1 MTIYPSL
8 EANRALLDQGLDL
21 LSRLADGQYAAR
33 RGGWAPVGAQY
44 RHVLEHYHC
53 FLAGLPTGEVDYDSR
68 QRDAELE
75 QSPRRA
81 ADATRT
87 VQAALR
93 TLAGSNSARP
103 LRVQSRTSLGADE
116 PEWSDS
122 TLGRE
127 LQFLVSH
134 TVHHFALIK
143 LLLAP
148 EPIELDADFGVAP
161 STLAHARPPSGCAR

>member
-1 MTIYPSL
+1 MTIDPSL
-8 EANRALLDQGLDL
+8 DANCALLDQGLDL

-33 RGGWAPVGAQY
+33 RGSWAPVGAQY

-53 FLAGLPTGEVDYDSR
+53 FLAGLPAGGVDYDSR
-68 QRDAELE
+68 RRDAELE
-75 QSPRRA
+75 ESPRRA
-81 ADATRT
+81 ADATRM
-87 VQAALR
+87 VQAGLR
-93 TLAGSNSARP
+93 GLAGSDPACP
-103 LRVQSRTSLGADE
+103 LRVQLRTSLGTDE

-143 LLLAP
+143 LLLDP
-148 EPIELDADFGVAP
+148 EPIELDAEFGVAP
-161 STLAHARPPSGCAR
+161 STLAHSRVKSGCAR